1 MLQESIIDAPEDSQ
15 LEAAI
20 AASLKESSTEVS
32 NKLLRDKE
40 YLYTPDEDSLTEF
53 TDSESESEK
62 PPKDTMEKK
71 SVKNDSRTKTVKW
84 EDNVDKQKE
93 KSVED
98 DTYPKENDSSETK
111 KVKRQDHDVQGE
123 DSDEDDTLDPGELN
137 RPIQFAAI
145 Y

>member
-1 MLQESIIDAPEDSQ
+1 MQESIIDASEDSQ

-32 NKLLRDKE
+32 NKLQRDKE

-84 EDNVDKQKE
+84 EDNVNKQKE

-111 KVKRQDHDVQGE
+111 KVKRQDHDVVKGE
-123 DSDEDDTLDPGELN
+123 NSDEDDTLDPGELN